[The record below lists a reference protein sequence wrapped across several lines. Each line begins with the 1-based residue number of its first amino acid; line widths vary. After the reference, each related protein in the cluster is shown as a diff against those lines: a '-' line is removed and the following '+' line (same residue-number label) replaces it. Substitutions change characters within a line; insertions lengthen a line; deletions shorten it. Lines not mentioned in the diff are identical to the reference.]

1 MCICVSQIEVMHEE
15 SQGGS
20 THVVVNNETEE
31 SLSNRRR
38 YGNNTPLCSHAVLW
52 FTVISLY

>member
-1 MCICVSQIEVMHEE
+1 MPVPDHHMCPCVPQIEVMHEE

-20 THVVVNNETEE
+20 SHLVVNNETEE

-38 YGNNTPLCSHAVLW
+38 
-52 FTVISLY
+52 

>member
-1 MCICVSQIEVMHEE
+1 MCESKGVVHKASVLMSVFACVSQIEVMHEE

-20 THVVVNNETEE
+20 THIVVTNETEE

-38 YGNNTPLCSHAVLW
+38 
-52 FTVISLY
+52 